1 MIIREIVSVLLLGAS
16 GIFFL
21 AGTVGVLRFP
31 DARTRLHAVAK
42 ADTVGLGLVI
52 AGLLALTGSVPAAM
66 KLVLIWLL
74 ALVSSAAASYLIGS
88 QAGEVED
95 ERS

>member
-1 MIIREIVSVLLLGAS
+1 MIIREIVSVLLLGAG

-52 AGLLALTGSVPAAM
+52 AGLLALTGSVPAAV

>member
-1 MIIREIVSVLLLGAS
+1 MIIREIVSVLLLGAG

>member
-1 MIIREIVSVLLLGAS
+1 MIIREIVSVLLLSAG
-16 GIFFL
+16 GVFFL
-21 AGTVGVLRFP
+21 AGTIGVLRFP

-42 ADTVGLGLVI
+42 ADTAGLGLVI
-52 AGLLALTGSVPAAM
+52 AGLLAITGTIAVGV

-88 QAGEVED
+88 RTSGLKD